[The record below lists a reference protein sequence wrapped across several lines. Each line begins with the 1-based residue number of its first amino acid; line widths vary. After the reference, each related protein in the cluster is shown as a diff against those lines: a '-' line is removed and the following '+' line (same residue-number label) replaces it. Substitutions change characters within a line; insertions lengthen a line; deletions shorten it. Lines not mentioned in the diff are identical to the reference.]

1 MTYLDFTLDHL
12 QREFG
17 IRVHDRPL
25 FEPLGDLAPSA
36 QLQNHLQ
43 AISGLAIVSEKARSE
58 FIVAP
63 ILFECRERMQRRI
76 NIFSGTRLDAD
87 PERGLKGECDFIVAR
102 SESRYVFQA
111 PIMVILEAKK
121 HDMDDGLAQC
131 AAQLLGAWCYNEQAG
146 SRWPT
151 CTVASPPVNRG
162 NSLKSPGPICKC
174 IRSVSHSARPAGFVV
189 FDGVLEGR
197 GPTGDSGVVVANA
210 VEAHHDRQN
219 EVGRNT
225 GRAWA
230 I

>member
-1 MTYLDFTLDHL
+1 MTYLDFTLDFL

-17 IRVHDRPL
+17 IHVHDRPL

-146 SRWPT
+146 KPLAHLYGCVTTGESWQFMKIAGNDLQVHPERTPLSQASRILWFLME
-151 CTVASPPVNRG
+151 CLKDVDQLAS
-162 NSLKSPGPICKC
+162 
-174 IRSVSHSARPAGFVV
+174 AA
-189 FDGVLEGR
+189 
-197 GPTGDSGVVVANA
+197 
-210 VEAHHDRQN
+210 
-219 EVGRNT
+219 
-225 GRAWA
+225 
-230 I
+230 